1 MIDLKEFKEKLN
13 EIIINN
19 IKNDSLM
26 LLEFISAKVKNYL
39 PSTNQCLYPEDTGL
53 DNIIWIQPQSD
64 DKNNRPGGHSNNR
77 IKVTDNDNP
86 SPKNGIPIVMI
97 KTIDDTNVIPSLRL
111 SKNSKDKLRNWLEIN
126 NEDIHKVFDK
136 KISVEKLRELSKRRK
151 LADEKNLK

>member
-19 IKNDSLM
+19 I
-26 LLEFISAKVKNYL
+26 
-39 PSTNQCLYPEDTGL
+39 
-53 DNIIWIQPQSD
+53 
-64 DKNNRPGGHSNNR
+64 
-77 IKVTDNDNP
+77 
-86 SPKNGIPIVMI
+86 KNGIPIVMI

-111 SKNSKDKLRNWLEIN
+111 SKKSKDKLRNWLEIN
-126 NEDIHKVFDK
+126 NKDIHKVFDK